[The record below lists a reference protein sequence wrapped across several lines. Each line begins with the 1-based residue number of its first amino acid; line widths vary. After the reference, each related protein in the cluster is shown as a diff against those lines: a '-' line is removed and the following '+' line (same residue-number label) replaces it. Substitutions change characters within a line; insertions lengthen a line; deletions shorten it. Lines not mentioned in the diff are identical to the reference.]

1 MFTPAILETALVALI
16 CFNVAMLAVHL
27 LRKRAVAHKNLLKMA
42 AALQTW
48 GLKTIPDILTSIA
61 TGDWIQAEEDIKYW
75 VRVFEGDPNS
85 AVKELDAVLANV
97 LAAQGLIAVK
107 APTRI
112 EPQPAGPQGVVG

>member
-1 MFTPAILETALVALI
+1 MSTFSLVVIALVALV
-16 CFNVAMLAVHL
+16 CFDVARLVVSL
-27 LRKRAVAHKNLLKMA
+27 LRKRAVAHKGLLKMA

-75 VRVFEGDPNS
+75 VRVFEGDPS
-85 AVKELDAVLANV
+85 AAIKELDTVLQHV

-107 APTRI
+107 APTQAV
-112 EPQPAGPQGVVG
+112 EAGPTGNVVG